1 MRLLQIYTS
10 FFTLLWSCWSVSS
23 FLWVH
28 LGRHSF
34 HFASLI
40 SPNSK
45 SCYRRVT
52 GFTPL
57 EYLTIVCSKGT
68 DLLYW
73 ALSRP
78 PSFFLL
84 DCWYCSYSYSL
95 SAAISNTHVPCVTEM
110 GEGAGRGERKEG
122 GKEGRASDVLLLLS
136 SSPLIHD
143 QYLLPSSNIFL
154 CSFWLGV
161 SAEI

>member
-1 MRLLQIYTS
+1 
-10 FFTLLWSCWSVSS
+10 
-23 FLWVH
+23 
-28 LGRHSF
+28 
-34 HFASLI
+34 
-40 SPNSK
+40 
-45 SCYRRVT
+45 
-52 GFTPL
+52 
-57 EYLTIVCSKGT
+57 
-68 DLLYW
+68 
-73 ALSRP
+73 
-78 PSFFLL
+78 
-84 DCWYCSYSYSL
+84 
-95 SAAISNTHVPCVTEM
+95 M